1 MRFLRYTAILAA
13 AMCAVTAVSCGKTDG
28 SSKADTTVAGETAAS
43 GETSPAADQT
53 DAEESTTKVDTE
65 EVENRVYEAVKDEQK
80 STDAPDLGTAG
91 ELVTPDEDDE
101 EAKLGEYFVC
111 DDGVKLYYDES
122 IYPQALALTLKEY
135 FKSFAAGSYTNYT
148 KCTYPTYI
156 DGMDAYLLKDYGY
169 DLKRSFSKQC
179 ANLESIAGGK
189 YTISRIKIEPHG
201 ASEAEA
207 QASLYAE
214 AGHEGETVAQVDP
227 QANIDSFFD
236 SYSSALGSDYK
247 EKTQKETDKFYDL
260 DFYIMVKCEKD
271 GSEKLLL
278 GGYEIIFAE
287 KDGRFYTF
295 G

>member
-1 MRFLRYTAILAA
+1 MKFLRYTAIIAA
-13 AMCAVTAVSCGKTDG
+13 AMCVMTAASCGKNNG
-28 SSKADTTVAGETAAS
+28 SSSKADTTTAGETAAS
-43 GETSPAADQT
+43 GEAQT
-53 DAEESTTKVDTE
+53 DGTETGTQESAEEI
-65 EVENRVYEAVKDEQK
+65 ENRIYEAVKDEQK

-101 EAKLGEYFVC
+101 EAKLGEYCVC

-122 IYPQALALTLKEY
+122 IYPQALAMTLKEY
-135 FKSFAAGSYTNYT
+135 FKSFVAGSYTDYT

-156 DGMDAYLLKDYGY
+156 DGMDAYLQKDYGY

-179 ANLESIAGGK
+179 ANLESKAGGK
-189 YTISRIKIEPHG
+189 YTITRIKIEPHG
-201 ASEAEA
+201 TAEAEA
-207 QASLYAE
+207 QASLMAE
-214 AGHEGETVAQVDP
+214 AGHEGEETATQNDP
-227 QANIDSFFD
+227 QANINSFFD

-247 EKTQKETDKFYDL
+247 EKTQKETDKFYDM
-260 DFYIMVKCEKD
+260 DFYVMVKCEGD
-271 GSEKLLL
+271 DSEQLLL